1 MWPDPCNGPLTLS
14 FFFLPFEHPH
24 HAPILRWKPE
34 HMLCQLP
41 LGLEHRLVPGC
52 SDTLGCDFG
61 LGVLGGMRK
70 PAQF

>member
-1 MWPDPCNGPLTLS
+1 
-14 FFFLPFEHPH
+14 
-24 HAPILRWKPE
+24 
-34 HMLCQLP
+34 MLCQLP
-41 LGLEHRLVPGC
+41 LGLEHRLVPDC